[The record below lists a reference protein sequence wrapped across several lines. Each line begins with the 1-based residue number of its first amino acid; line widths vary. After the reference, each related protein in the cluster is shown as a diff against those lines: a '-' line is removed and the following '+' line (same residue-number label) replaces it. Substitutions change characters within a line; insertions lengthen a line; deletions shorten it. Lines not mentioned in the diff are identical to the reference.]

1 MNMKQKMSTV
11 FDIAHAWLCDHVFQ
25 TKSRTAPFHFT
36 FIYIAFPIQFLFN
49 DFNCRPSH
57 QSTYHHVTG
66 SDDVGASTSLGDG
79 LFAELVDGNIVED
92 LAILDD
98 AVVALIGVGIQGDV
112 GTNDT
117 VGVLL
122 LDHADGTVD
131 DAIGVVGLDAEVC
144 LELIGDLGEE
154 DERLDA
160 EVVGLTNLSDHGVE
174 GVTLA
179 AGHGGDCGVE
189 VLFVDEE
196 GIDKV
201 GGGNDVFPEHGANS
215 GRLAVAARTGS
226 LGDPDVVLVV
236 ARESSIVSGGG
247 VEHVMSGTIINSL
260 QGVIDGGGG
269 ISVGSDGREG
279 IGRSNESSGD
289 GESELHLCKRGQ
301 WFDVDR
307 IELQKSARTQIR

>member
-1 MNMKQKMSTV
+1 MTNEYEAKDEHGVRLHMHGFVIMTFNQGLFRFTSLLRSISNTIHSIIS
-11 FDIAHAWLCDHVFQ
+11 IAIHH
-25 TKSRTAPFHFT
+25 
-36 FIYIAFPIQFLFN
+36 
-49 DFNCRPSH
+49 PSH

-66 SDDVGASTSLGDG
+66 SDDISASTSLGDG

-92 LAILDD
+92 LAILDY
-98 AVVALIGVGIQGDV
+98 AVVALIGVGIQGDI

-131 DAIGVVGLDAEVC
+131 DAIGVVGLDAEVG

-189 VLFVDEE
+189 VLVVDEE
-196 GIDKV
+196 GVDEV
-201 GGGNDVFPEHGANS
+201 GGGNDIFPDHGANG
-215 GRLAVAARTGS
+215 GRLTVAARTGS

-247 VEHVMSGTIINSL
+247 VEHVMSGTVINSL

-279 IGRSNESSGD
+279 TGSSDESSGD
-289 GESELHLCKRGQ
+289 GESELHLCKRGY
-301 WFDVDR
+301 
-307 IELQKSARTQIR
+307 